1 HQLAAALVTGFG
13 RDLIVPVPVIA
24 EADHL
29 VRSRVGPGAARLLLG
44 AIAAGEHR
52 VAELTPA
59 LLRRA
64 AEIDAQHADLDLGF
78 VDAAVMA
85 IAERHELPILTFD
98 FGHFRATRPWSGY
111 WRLVVDEAR
120 YADETG

>member
-1 HQLAAALVTGFG
+1 VTGFG

-29 VRSRVGPGAARLLLG
+29 VRARVGPGPARLLL
-44 AIAAGEHR
+44 AALAAGEHR
-52 VAELTPA
+52 VAEVTAA

-64 AEIDAQHADLDLGF
+64 AELDAQHADLDLGF
-78 VDAAVMA
+78 ADAAVMA

-98 FGHFRATRPWSGY
+98 FEDFRASRPGRGH
-111 WRLVVDEAR
+111 WRLVVDEAL
-120 YADETG
+120 YADATGA